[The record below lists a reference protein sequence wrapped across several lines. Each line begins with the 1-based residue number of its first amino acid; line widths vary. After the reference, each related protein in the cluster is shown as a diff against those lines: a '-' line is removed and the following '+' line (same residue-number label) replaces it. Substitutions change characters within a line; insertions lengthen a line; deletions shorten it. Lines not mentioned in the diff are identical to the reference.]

1 MGSLKPRADGKVFF
15 CSVVRFA
22 THCNTWR
29 IWLKCRKSPQ
39 IVECS
44 SKGVS
49 PKIYKVN
56 LTTFQNFRYQ
66 GEYHHNSVF
75 LKLNPH
81 AVIIIIIIIIIIM
94 IIIKI
99 TII

>member
-1 MGSLKPRADGKVFF
+1 MGFLKPRADGKVFICF
-15 CSVVRFA
+15 CCKGA
-22 THCNTWR
+22 THCNQWL
-29 IWLKCRKSPQ
+29 IWLKYRKSPQ
-39 IVECS
+39 FVECS

-66 GEYHHNSVF
+66 GDIITINSVL
-75 LKLNPH
+75 LKLYPH
-81 AVIIIIIIIIIIM
+81 AVVIIIIIM

-99 TII
+99 IIDFI